1 MAVGAGLVLEAATV
15 GAGHDEAAAREA
27 VGKVLDALGHDRVLA
42 EGRVGVDAVGEVRG
56 RAVAAHVPQVGVY
69 VEGHLDAVAAVPQ
82 RANRAAPVELKVARH
97 HVLVVLEATTRHHDA
112 VVRADLAGLAVLLNL
127 DTDDGLGLGV
137 LDELGAAGVVPEVDV
152 GLRERVVAVDLEQLA
167 VEADADGESLAL
179 FCAFVLGELAGFDGV
194 AESRVAQAVPVDAHV
209 VDQSI
214 GKGYLA
220 VDEGGD
226 DVLVVGTLAV
236 QRLVILDKLLA
247 VSAGAH
253 DLRAVAAVAA
263 GLPLGGDV
271 EKQHAGTLT
280 GGVDGRGQAGEARAH
295 DDDVVLAVPW
305 DGVGIGAGRG
315 FGGEGRDGDGGRSDA
330 EGGTGKE
337 GPTSNLSHGGNP
349 LCFKGCEWVGS
360 HPDVAL

>member
-1 MAVGAGLVLEAATV
+1 M
-15 GAGHDEAAAREA
+15 
-27 VGKVLDALGHDRVLA
+27 
-42 EGRVGVDAVGEVRG
+42 
-56 RAVAAHVPQVGVY
+56 
-69 VEGHLDAVAAVPQ
+69 
-82 RANRAAPVELKVARH
+82 
-97 HVLVVLEATTRHHDA
+97 
-112 VVRADLAGLAVLLNL
+112 
-127 DTDDGLGLGV
+127 
-137 LDELGAAGVVPEVDV
+137 
-152 GLRERVVAVDLEQLA
+152 
-167 VEADADGESLAL
+167 
-179 FCAFVLGELAGFDGV
+179 
-194 AESRVAQAVPVDAHV
+194 AQAVPVDAHV

-214 GKGYLA
+214 GKGNLA

-236 QRLVILDKLLA
+236 QRLVVLDELLA
-247 VSAGAH
+247 VGSGAH

-280 GGVDGRGQAGEARAH
+280 GGVDGSGQAGEARAH
-295 DDDVVLAVPW
+295 DDDVVLAVPR

-315 FGGEGRDGDGGRSDA
+315 LGGEGRDGDGGRSDA

-349 LCFKGCEWVGS
+349 LYFKGCEWVGS